1 MSGDDSG
8 TTAEDASVQWS
19 CNRKKAYPT
28 EAIARSVARGVRE
41 RSGAFVVA
49 YACLH
54 CGRWH
59 VGRKLK
65 AR

>member
-1 MSGDDSG
+1 MSGDVSADG
-8 TTAEDASVQWS
+8 ASAQWS
-19 CNRKKAYPT
+19 CFRKKAYPT
-28 EAIARSVARGVRE
+28 ESIARAVARGVRE

-65 AR
+65 GR